1 MIRIITKRGDNGVQ
15 EEWTDYPDREIG
27 EVPTTLALRFDA
39 ELYALKVADLS
50 LGVKRWTEA
59 AFKIRRFKSR
69 AYQMMQELF
78 GESSEVPADERG
90 EALEAWV
97 ADQPDYLLAQ
107 QVGIWSAVN
116 MGGGRMTL
124 MDVLALADRDVE
136 DIEEPP
142 PFIDDDGQGDDEGG
156 DEGKA

>member
-1 MIRIITKRGDNGVQ
+1 MIRIITARDELGIPA
-15 EEWTDYPDREIG
+15 EWTDYPDREIG

-107 QVGIWSAVN
+107 QVGIWAAVN
-116 MGGGRMTL
+116 LGGGRMTL
-124 MDVLALADRDVE
+124 LDVLSIPDRDVE
-136 DIEEPP
+136 DIAEDPP
-142 PFIDDDGQGDDEGG
+142 YIEDDDEDEA
-156 DEGKA
+156 EGKA

>member
-124 MDVLALADRDVE
+124 LDVLALADRDVE

>member
-1 MIRIITKRGDNGVQ
+1 VIRIITARD
-15 EEWTDYPDREIG
+15 ERDIPTEWTDYPDREVG
-27 EVPTTLALRFDA
+27 EVTGALALRFDA
-39 ELYALKVADLS
+39 ELAALKIAGLS
-50 LGVKRWTEA
+50 LGVRRWTEA

-116 MGGGRMTL
+116 LGGGRMTL
-124 MDVLALADRDVE
+124 LDVLSLAERDVE
-136 DIEEPP
+136 DIAEDP
-142 PFIDDDGQGDDEGG
+142 PFIEDDDEDEA
-156 DEGKA
+156 EGKA

>member
-1 MIRIITKRGDNGVQ
+1 MIRIITARDDRDIPA
-15 EEWTDYPDREIG
+15 EWTDYPDREIG

-124 MDVLALADRDVE
+124 LDVLSLAER
-136 DIEEPP
+136 DIEDVAEDP
-142 PFIDDDGQGDDEGG
+142 PFIEDDDEPEGDG
-156 DEGKA
+156 GKA

>member
-1 MIRIITKRGDNGVQ
+1 MIRIITARDELGIPA
-15 EEWTDYPDREIG
+15 EWTDYPDREIG
-27 EVPTTLALRFDA
+27 EVPASLALRFDA

-116 MGGGRMTL
+116 LGGGRMTL
-124 MDVLALADRDVE
+124 LDVLSLAERDVE
-136 DIEEPP
+136 DIAEDP
-142 PFIDDDGQGDDEGG
+142 PFIEDDDEDEA
-156 DEGKA
+156 EGKA

>member
-116 MGGGRMTL
+116 LGGGRMTL
-124 MDVLALADRDVE
+124 LDVLSLAERDVE
-136 DIEEPP
+136 DIAEDP
-142 PFIDDDGQGDDEGG
+142 PFIEDDDEYEA
-156 DEGKA
+156 EGKA

>member
-1 MIRIITKRGDNGVQ
+1 MIRIITARDELGIPA
-15 EEWTDYPDREIG
+15 EWTDYPDREIG

-124 MDVLALADRDVE
+124 LDVLALADRDVE

>member
-116 MGGGRMTL
+116 LGGGRMTL
-124 MDVLALADRDVE
+124 LDVLSLAERYVE
-136 DIEEPP
+136 DVAEDP
-142 PFIDDDGQGDDEGG
+142 PFIEDDDEPEGDG
-156 DEGKA
+156 GKA

>member
-1 MIRIITKRGDNGVQ
+1 MIRIITARDELGIPA
-15 EEWTDYPDREIG
+15 EWTDYPDREIG

-116 MGGGRMTL
+116 LGGGRMTL
-124 MDVLALADRDVE
+124 LDVLALADRDVE

>member
-1 MIRIITKRGDNGVQ
+1 MIRIITARDELGIPA
-15 EEWTDYPDREIG
+15 EWTDYPDREIG

-116 MGGGRMTL
+116 LGGGRMTL
-124 MDVLALADRDVE
+124 LDVLALADRDVE
-136 DIEEPP
+136 DIVEDP
-142 PFIDDDGQGDDEGG
+142 PFIEDDDEDEA
-156 DEGKA
+156 EGKA